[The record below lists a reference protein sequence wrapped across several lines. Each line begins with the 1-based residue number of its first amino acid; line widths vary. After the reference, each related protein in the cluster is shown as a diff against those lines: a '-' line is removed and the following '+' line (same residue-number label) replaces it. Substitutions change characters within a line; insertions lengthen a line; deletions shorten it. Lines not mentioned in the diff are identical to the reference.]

1 MDNANVQEREN
12 LAALNQNRSESKI
25 KNKEQ
30 KNPAQTQH
38 VNTAEM
44 IIVLGAAMIVDAV
57 GLLDL
62 TGFGVILT
70 RIITFPAFGGLW
82 LWRILKQQSSPK
94 KDPAFQILIP
104 FLAEISPFGILPS
117 WTIYVIYI
125 WIKDTKL
132 GKATIGKAQQL
143 NKIGK

>member
-1 MDNANVQEREN
+1 MDNVDVQEREN
-12 LAALNQNRSESKI
+12 LAALNQNRSESRI
-25 KNKEQ
+25 KNKGQ
-30 KNPAQTQH
+30 KNPARTQH
-38 VNTAEM
+38 VNTFEM
-44 IIVLGAAMIVDAV
+44 IIVLGAAIIVDAI

-62 TGFGVILT
+62 TVFGIIIT

-104 FLAEISPFGILPS
+104 FLTELFLNIVPG
-117 WTIYVIYI
+117 WTIYVIYL
-125 WIKDTKL
+125 WTKDTKL
-132 GKATIGKAQQL
+132 GKATIGNARQL